1 MMSLY
6 TDKGESSMDKSVHGF
21 KRRSHLPKN
30 QNNIWQI
37 KSGFIL
43 SYTYLEDGTVVALG
57 LWGPGDKIGTI
68 FSKVEP
74 YYMECLTDVDLFIG
88 LESDES
94 QLTETLFNHL
104 QQAQELMIIRTH
116 KKVEIV
122 LFKLLVWLSKKFGSE
137 VNDRNLLGSLID
149 MRLTHEDLAALV
161 GSTRVTITRVLG
173 QLEQEGLINR
183 LSLNRIIVKE
193 EETWYYEI

>member
-1 MMSLY
+1 MSLY
-6 TDKGESSMDKSVHGF
+6 TGQGESSIDKTAHSF
-21 KRRSHLPKN
+21 KRRSRLPKN
-30 QNNIWQI
+30 QSNIWQI

-74 YYMECLTDVDLFIG
+74 YDMECLTDVELLIG
-88 LESDES
+88 IENDEN
-94 QLTETLFNHL
+94 QLTETLFKHL

-116 KKVEIV
+116 KKVEII

-137 VNDRNLLGSLID
+137 VNDHNLSGSLID
-149 MRLTHEDLAALV
+149 MRLTHEDLAAIV
-161 GSTRVTITRVLG
+161 GSTRVTITRVMG

-183 LSLNRIIVKE
+183 LSLNRIMVKE